1 MQVGRVV
8 YLTVGPYA
16 GSLAVI
22 SEIVDHNRAL
32 IDGPST
38 GVPRHVQSYN
48 NLTLTPYVV
57 AGLPRSAGST
67 AVAKFWEKSGVQ
79 AKWDASSWAKK
90 LAARKTRAALSD
102 FERFQVMRLKKQR
115 KYQTAVKA
123 AKA

>member
-1 MQVGRVV
+1 M
-8 YLTVGPYA
+8 GPNA

-22 SEIVDHNRAL
+22 VEIVDHNRAL

-38 GVPRHVQSYN
+38 KVPRQVISYSN
-48 NLTLTPYVV
+48 VTLTPYVV
-57 AGLPRSAGST
+57 PGLPRSAGST
-67 AVAKFWEKSGVQ
+67 AVTKFWEKSGVQ

-90 LAARKTRAALSD
+90 LAARKTRAALTD

-115 KYQTAVKA
+115 KYATAVKA